1 MTRKMSTYEKFALAD
16 IFIRWTMCLIKGAI
30 YCLSGLGFMWIVES
44 IFRLG
49 LGLVEFLFSS
59 GIVTG
64 VIYLI
69 LYLVFKD
76 WNIVRKWN
84 YVAGGVFL
92 LTSAILTSFSSQS
105 TSTVVI
111 RAANV
116 NIRPCPST
124 TNCNPIG
131 SAQRGEQFEVL
142 GTHGTFYL
150 IKYGNGTAYIT
161 SSPEFTRIH

>member
-1 MTRKMSTYEKFALAD
+1 MARKMSTYEKFAIAD
-16 IFIRWTMCLIKGAI
+16 ILIRWTISLIKAAI
-30 YCLSGLGFMWIVES
+30 YCLSGLGLMWLVES
-44 IFRLG
+44 IFKLG
-49 LGLVEFLFSS
+49 LGLLEFVFSS

-84 YVAGGVFL
+84 YATGGVL
-92 LTSAILTSFSSQS
+92 LLISAIINSLSSQS
-105 TSTVVI
+105 TSTIFVT
-111 RAANV
+111 ATTV

-124 TNCNPIG
+124 TNCKPIG
-131 SAQRGEQFEVL
+131 SAHRGQQFEVL
-142 GTHGTFYL
+142 GTQGAFYL

-161 SSPEFTRIH
+161 SSPQFTQMR